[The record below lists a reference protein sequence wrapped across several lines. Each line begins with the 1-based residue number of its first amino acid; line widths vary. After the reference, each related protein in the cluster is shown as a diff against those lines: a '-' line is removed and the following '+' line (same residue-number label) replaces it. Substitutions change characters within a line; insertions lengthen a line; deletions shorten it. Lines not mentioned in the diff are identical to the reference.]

1 MAKKIKVRKIIR
13 EQKKKNSLD
22 EEIRQLMMAELLNEN
37 GRLTE
42 AQIELLKEYSW
53 EEFTGDVKSAGKTVI
68 SAPGKVIDKVTDI
81 ASDTIDAVGASASRV
96 VGKAW
101 KGAKTGAAYGAAGGA
116 GVGAGV
122 GALAGG
128 GMGAGIG
135 GTAGAA
141 LGGLAGGATG
151 ALTGLFGAIF
161 TDDDAEAKRAW
172 AAMTGDEKK
181 EAMKVAKLGRRG
193 GPKGA
198 PGPGGSTCRMPKKGC
213 RGKNVEEVQE
223 LLNTVYA
230 SAGPENYTSLEV
242 DGKFGKRTDNVLRNF
257 QRQNKLKDDGVAG
270 PNTMGALRAAAEK
283 EREVTP
289 EEDVAPVEGGMT
301 PLEVKAAVND
311 AFQAHAPGGPK
322 PEDQSLV
329 QGYAGFLL
337 QNQQRGMKFTPQII
351 SQKVG
356 EYLQDEGRSF
366 FEPFLKY
373 KDFDAYGD
381 EDAAY
386 EECMKKCRVKL
397 AGYQC
402 AEKCKAD
409 PDDWEMNE
417 NTLFS
422 VLSEQ
427 RNLKHNRTYEKL
439 VKKLIK

>member
-13 EQKKKNSLD
+13 EQKKKISLD

-53 EEFTGDVKSAGKTVI
+53 EEFTGDIKSAGNTVI
-68 SAPGKVIDKVTDI
+68 SVGGQAIDKVTDI
-81 ASDTIDAVGASASRV
+81 ASDTIDVVGDAASRV
-96 VGKAW
+96 AGKMW
-101 KGAKTGAAYGAAGGA
+101 KGAKAGAIPGAAAGGIVGGSAGSVVPGMGTAAGAGAGAVIGGAAG
-116 GVGAGV
+116 
-122 GALAGG
+122 
-128 GMGAGIG
+128 
-135 GTAGAA
+135 AA
-141 LGGLAGGATG
+141 AG
-151 ALTGLFGAIF
+151 ALTGLFSAIF

-242 DGKFGKRTDNVLRNF
+242 DGKFGKRTDNALRNF
-257 QRQNKLKDDGVAG
+257 QRQNKLKDDGIAG
-270 PNTMGALRAAAEK
+270 PNTLGALRAAAEK

-356 EYLQDEGRSF
+356 EFLQDEGRSF

-381 EDAAY
+381 ETGGKPQ
-386 EECMKKCRVKL
+386 MV
-397 AGYQC
+397 
-402 AEKCKAD
+402 
-409 PDDWEMNE
+409 NE
-417 NTLFS
+417 NALFN

-427 RNLKHNRTYEKL
+427 KNLKHNRTYEKL